1 MIKKK
6 YYAVDVKGWYHIQKS
21 CILIWKHNLNKST
34 HISLNLK
41 LKTLNNINGK
51 WSQLNDYTNKI
62 TNGIQKRFITTMF
75 CILKLTQLKIIMNGS
90 ISLKV

>member
-6 YYAVDVKGWYHIQKS
+6 YHTVDVKGWYHIQRS

-41 LKTLNNINGK
+41 LKTLNNPNDK
-51 WSQLNDYTNKI
+51 CSQPNDYTNKT
-62 TNGIQKRFITTMF
+62 TNGIQKTFITTMF
-75 CILKLTQLKIIMNGS
+75 WIFKLINWKCNEW
-90 ISLKV
+90 KH